1 MYEMMYS
8 TRLLQ
13 PNQTH
18 NIVCSHLLCIN
29 AGYTW
34 SQAQGNLLNSVLSRW
49 MVPVGEY
56 NAFIERHR
64 VPEYQ
69 RRQQELEVLE

>member
-1 MYEMMYS
+1 
-8 TRLLQ
+8 
-13 PNQTH
+13 
-18 NIVCSHLLCIN
+18 
-29 AGYTW
+29 
-34 SQAQGNLLNSVLSRW
+34 